1 MNVLEVCD
9 NHVLNFALDIV
20 RQFQNYCNG
29 YGRTTRVLLV
39 QDVFVAAKKKK
50 STEISLRLL
59 FRLWRRD
66 SSEVKA
72 DLKL

>member
-1 MNVLEVCD
+1 MNVLEVYD

-29 YGRTTRVLLV
+29 YGRTRVLLV
-39 QDVFVAAKKKK
+39 QDDFVAAKKKK

>member
-39 QDVFVAAKKKK
+39 QDDFVAAKKKK
-50 STEISLRLL
+50 KYRNQL
-59 FRLWRRD
+59 
-66 SSEVKA
+66 KA
-72 DLKL
+72 PFQALEKGL